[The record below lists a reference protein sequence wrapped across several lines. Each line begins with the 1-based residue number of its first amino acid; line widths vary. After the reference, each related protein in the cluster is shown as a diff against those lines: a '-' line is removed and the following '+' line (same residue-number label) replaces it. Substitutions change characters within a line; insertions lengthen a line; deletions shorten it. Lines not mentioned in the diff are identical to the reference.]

1 MAGAATMRP
10 EQESSV
16 PRERL
21 TAFSPLPPERNG
33 IADYAAML
41 LGALAAHYECEA
53 ACEDW
58 LAEAPP
64 GVPVV
69 DPALAHRRAAAGGGR
84 VLHQLGNNP
93 GHGFVLDALRRA
105 PGVTTLHDPGLL
117 HLRQT
122 TGAARDELLAELRD
136 APPAFARYARSVA
149 AEGRWGR
156 ADHLLF
162 DMAGEALARSRAL
175 VVHSRFARNRLRALH
190 GEAAAAHVEVIPH
203 LLPPFAVPPREEARA
218 RLGVRP
224 DAFLVCTAGFAT
236 AAKRFDWLMEA
247 VEAVPAPLWVHAGA
261 ERPEEFPLAAAI
273 AERPALRDR
282 ARIAGYLSEAALT
295 DHVAAADALV
305 NLRFPS
311 AGESSGSLARGFA
324 AGVCCVVSDTG
335 AYAELPRDAVLHV
348 PLAGA
353 VPALAEALAALAAN
367 PNRAAEIGER
377 GRRFAEAEMALP
389 AVALRYRALTEA
401 SRDRPVAAPRRAA
414 PAAPVVLALGPDLTP
429 AAVTRAL
436 RGAEGPC
443 RLLLTTPDLGALADL
458 SLERPALLDALLPPW
473 ATLRAVRVLDGP
485 RPALLLDLETGPD
498 A

>member
-1 MAGAATMRP
+1 MPPPDRR
-10 EQESSV
+10 
-16 PRERL
+16 RERL
-21 TAFSPLPPERNG
+21 TAFTPLPPERNG

-41 LGALAAHYECEA
+41 LGALAEHYDCEA

-64 GVPVV
+64 GVAVL
-69 DPALAHRRAAAGGGR
+69 DPALAHRHAAGEGAR

-105 PGVTTLHDPGLL
+105 PGVSTLHDPGLL

-122 TGAARDELLAELRD
+122 TGAGREALLAAALRD
-136 APPAFARYARSVA
+136 APPAFARYARRVA
-149 AEGRWGR
+149 AEDRWSR

-162 DMAGEALARSRAL
+162 DAAGEALARSRA
-175 VVHSRFARNRLRALH
+175 VAVHSRFARDRLRALH

-203 LLPPFAVPPREEARA
+203 LLPPFAVPQREEARA
-218 RLGVRP
+218 RLDVPP

-236 AAKRFDWLMEA
+236 AAKRFDWLLEA
-247 VEAVPAPLWVHAGA
+247 LETVPAALWIHAGA
-261 ERPEEFPLAAAI
+261 ERPEEFPLAAAV
-273 AERPALRDR
+273 AERPALRGGR

-353 VPALAEALAALAAN
+353 APFLAEALAALAAD
-367 PNRAAEIGER
+367 PARARAVGEA
-377 GRRFAEAEMALP
+377 GRRFALAEMALP
-389 AVALRYRALTEA
+389 AVALRYRALIEA
-401 SRDRPVAAPRRAA
+401 SRDRP
-414 PAAPVVLALGPDLTP
+414 PAAPPRRVATP
-429 AAVTRAL
+429 AAPIALPLGPGLTAGAVARAL
-436 RGAEGPC
+436 RDVDGPC
-443 RLLLTTPDLGALADL
+443 RLLLAAPDLEALADW
-458 SLERPALLDALLPPW
+458 SLERAALLDELLPPW
-473 ATLRAVRVLDGP
+473 AALRAVRVLDGP
-485 RPALLLDLETGPD
+485 PRAGLLLDLHAGDD
-498 A
+498 AG

>member
-1 MAGAATMRP
+1 MP
-10 EQESSV
+10 HH
-16 PRERL
+16 RERL
-21 TAFSPLPPERNG
+21 TAFTPLPPERNG
-33 IADYAAML
+33 IADYAAIL
-41 LGALAAHYECEA
+41 LGALADHYDCEA
-53 ACEDW
+53 ACVDW
-58 LAEAPP
+58 LAQAPP
-64 GVPVV
+64 GVAVA
-69 DPALAHRRAAAGGGR
+69 DPALAHRCAAEGRA
-84 VLHQLGNNP
+84 LHQIGNNP
-93 GHGFVLDALRRA
+93 GHGFVLEALRA
-105 PGVTTLHDPGLL
+105 VPGVSTLHDPGLL
-117 HLRQT
+117 HLRQA
-122 TGAARDELLAELRD
+122 TGAPRETLLAGLRD
-136 APPAFARYARSVA
+136 TPPAFARYARQVA
-149 AEGRWGR
+149 AEGRWSR

-162 DMAGEALARSRAL
+162 DMAGEVLARSRA
-175 VVHSRFARNRLRALH
+175 VAVHSRFARNRLRVLH
-190 GEAAAAHVEVIPH
+190 GEAATAHVEVIPH
-203 LLPPFAVPPREEARA
+203 LLPPLAVPSREEART
-218 RLGVRP
+218 RLGIPP
-224 DAFLVCTAGFAT
+224 DTFLVCTAGFAT
-236 AAKRFDWLMEA
+236 AAKRFDWLIAALDLAAERGA
-247 VEAVPAPLWVHAGA
+247 AALWVHAGA

-273 AERPALRDR
+273 AERPAVRDR
-282 ARIAGYLSEAALT
+282 ARIVGYLSEAALT

>member
-190 GEAAAAHVEVIPH
+190 GER
-203 LLPPFAVPPREEARA
+203 PPRTWRSSRTSCRPSPCRRA
-218 RLGVRP
+218 RRRG
-224 DAFLVCTAGFAT
+224 
-236 AAKRFDWLMEA
+236 
-247 VEAVPAPLWVHAGA
+247 
-261 ERPEEFPLAAAI
+261 
-273 AERPALRDR
+273 R
-282 ARIAGYLSEAALT
+282 AWASGRTPSSSARRASPPP
-295 DHVAAADALV
+295 
-305 NLRFPS
+305 PS
-311 AGESSGSLARGFA
+311 AS
-324 AGVCCVVSDTG
+324 TG
-335 AYAELPRDAVLHV
+335 
-348 PLAGA
+348 
-353 VPALAEALAALAAN
+353 
-367 PNRAAEIGER
+367 
-377 GRRFAEAEMALP
+377 
-389 AVALRYRALTEA
+389 
-401 SRDRPVAAPRRAA
+401 
-414 PAAPVVLALGPDLTP
+414 
-429 AAVTRAL
+429 
-436 RGAEGPC
+436 
-443 RLLLTTPDLGALADL
+443 
-458 SLERPALLDALLPPW
+458 
-473 ATLRAVRVLDGP
+473 
-485 RPALLLDLETGPD
+485 
-498 A
+498 